1 MIIILLI
8 GLVMIGGMVACL
20 VYVGKR
26 GGFSTKMR
34 SQITMRAGEVSLLA
48 TEIVWF
54 AKKFYWNKYK
64 IPHGVLD
71 ITNKRAVYTRTS
83 GDRVEF
89 ALEKAEI
96 KRVVK
101 AGAIRVK
108 LEARDG
114 KVYSFNTYP
123 PKDTLDAFERMGV
136 PVER

>member
-8 GLVMIGGMVACL
+8 GLVMIGGMVAFL

-64 IPHGVLD
+64 IPHGYWILQ
-71 ITNKRAVYTRTS
+71 TS
-83 GDRVEF
+83 GLF
-89 ALEKAEI
+89 
-96 KRVVK
+96 
-101 AGAIRVK
+101 IR
-108 LEARDG
+108 E
-114 KVYSFNTYP
+114 
-123 PKDTLDAFERMGV
+123 
-136 PVER
+136 PVEIGLSLRWRRPKSKEW